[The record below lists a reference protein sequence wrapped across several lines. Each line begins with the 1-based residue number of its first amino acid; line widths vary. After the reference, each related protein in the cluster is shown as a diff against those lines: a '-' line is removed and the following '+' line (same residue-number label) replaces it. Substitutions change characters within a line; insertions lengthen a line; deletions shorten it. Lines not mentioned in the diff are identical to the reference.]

1 MVKLKRLTGLIPVIL
16 FAFLITA
23 CGRVA
28 NKAFNPYESEF
39 ACPQAEKGKCVG
51 IKEAYQESLKQ
62 EKEEAIKEYS
72 VVKEFEKESK
82 KEANATSSY
91 LRGELLLSPAEE
103 RYVESLYGTLT
114 KLLKEPQTPV
124 IVPPKIVR
132 VLILPYQNSEGKNLY
147 SARYVYVIVEEPKWI
162 LQNILTNQLSPEE

>member
-1 MVKLKRLTGLIPVIL
+1 MKLKKIAGLTLTGLL
-16 FAFLITA
+16 AFLITS
-23 CGRVA
+23 CGKVA
-28 NKAFNPYESEF
+28 NKTFNPYQSEF
-39 ACPQAEKGKCVG
+39 TCPQAEKGKCVG

-62 EKEEAIKEYS
+62 EKEEAMKEYS

-103 RYVESLYGTLT
+103 RYVESLYDTLT
-114 KLLKEPQTPV
+114 KLLREPQTPV
-124 IVPPKIVR
+124 VVPPKIVR